1 MKRGMSSHSHCDEK
15 LRSSRIE
22 EGDTGLRSRIED
34 ERLRRR
40 REWEIQ
46 QKKER
51 EHERLKKKMILEF
64 EMRRAREKGLPLP
77 KIKDSHHSRSK
88 SRSRSPKDQHRRTAA
103 SSMPMTSIL
112 SKKLESSSG
121 TTPLFRGPEG
131 TEVSAAEL
139 RRIKVDIHRD
149 IPGKTATTGELQRDI
164 VAPENVML
172 KRREGEG
179 SKPIFEREE
188 IKIIKT
194 EETKELRTVVAID
207 SDNLDYKSKTS
218 KKYTASPN
226 RSRSRSHS
234 PRRTSSRYSRHEGS
248 KHNDRETSRSSRER
262 YRSRHRSREYNER
275 SERRGRSHDDEQDK
289 ILRERQSHQDRSY
302 SMDTRQE
309 RWDRNSRNRTSRNNR
324 SYRDYRGRSRER
336 SRDRAH
342 RDRSRERRIPHYIE
356 QIPVPIYYSNF
367 PPRPM
372 MVGPL
377 VPIREQVP
385 LGGSRHPPIMSP
397 FGPFPPRF
405 IPPNMYRF
413 RPPPT
418 PRFGPMY

>member
-1 MKRGMSSHSHCDEK
+1 MKRNISNHSHSDEK

-22 EGDTGLRSRIED
+22 EGDTGLRSRTED

-51 EHERLKKKMILEF
+51 EHERLKRKMILEY
-64 EMRRAREKGLPLP
+64 EMRRAREKGLQLP

-88 SRSRSPKDQHRRTAA
+88 SRSKSPKDHHRRTAA
-103 SSMPMTSIL
+103 ASTPTTSIL

-149 IPGKTATTGELQRDI
+149 IPGKTTTGELQRDI
-164 VAPENVML
+164 VAPESVML

-179 SKPIFEREE
+179 SRPIFEREE
-188 IKIIKT
+188 IKITKV

-226 RSRSRSHS
+226 HLRSRSHS
-234 PRRTSSRYSRHEGS
+234 PRRTPSRYSRHEGS
-248 KHNDRETSRSSRER
+248 KHNDRETYRSSRER

-275 SERRGRSHDDEQDK
+275 SERHGRSHDAQEIK
-289 ILRERQSHQDRSY
+289 LRERQSRRDRSN
-302 SMDTRQE
+302 SMDTRQD
-309 RWDRNSRNRTSRNNR
+309 RWNRDSHHRSSKDDR
-324 SYRDYRGRSRER
+324 SYREYRERSRER
-336 SRDRAH
+336 SRDRTH

-377 VPIREQVP
+377 VPIREQIP

-397 FGPFPPRF
+397 FAPFAPRF